1 MTTDGRY
8 GESLAAVHEND
19 SWQRHPSQTWR
30 CKRCDG
36 SNLQRHRKRKRGRR
50 REIWGS
56 GRGDCGSKYHAFRLQ
71 TPVLI
76 NTVPH
81 TRAPPPPFASQPD
94 LSLEHW
100 HRGLAKAYV
109 KLHFHS
115 VVEVLLLVQGT
126 YLYFILLIKHMR
138 LSRWSSQSRTSSY
151 CISWCFN
158 SSQTDTET
166 AIWFLTVLW
175 CGSFFK
181 SCNEM
186 EVF

>member
-1 MTTDGRY
+1 MPTWACSALRDLGTYDYANVPMSAPTLSSSLKKKKKKKKKLLPEARLVLGLETQSSLTDKQRKCGGKREQEMGINEKMTTDGRY

-30 CKRCDG
+30 RKRCDG

-81 TRAPPPPFASQPD
+81 TRPPPPFASQSD
-94 LSLEHW
+94 LGLEH
-100 HRGLAKAYV
+100 
-109 KLHFHS
+109 
-115 VVEVLLLVQGT
+115 
-126 YLYFILLIKHMR
+126 
-138 LSRWSSQSRTSSY
+138 
-151 CISWCFN
+151 
-158 SSQTDTET
+158 
-166 AIWFLTVLW
+166 
-175 CGSFFK
+175 
-181 SCNEM
+181 
-186 EVF
+186 